1 MKCPICGFENQPA
14 ATRCE
19 KCGYGFIQVTWP
31 ESPALEFPQPE
42 WPTLS
47 GLGLEMPTAPVAAT
61 PPAEGAIGE
70 PVEPEIPSDDKLARM
85 HISRGLEALR
95 QGLVDQAY
103 REFEQARQLAKNLD
117 IVRMAEAQLR
127 ELQQRAGLP
136 EDLVTSAESFI
147 ERLEQKL
154 EQRRSEK
161 REPPQKAREE
171 VLEVRP
177 DLKTSPV
184 RVTARP
190 APATPGAPD
199 LRLALSTGLV
209 IGMINGVIA
218 GCGAVVCLGFLVS
231 PVLGLAAGWLAA
243 QGVGRKSPLQ
253 GIAAGAITG
262 LAGWLGEVVGYA
274 AWSSSKN
281 ASTSLDALPTVACL
295 TLLYIPA
302 SAVAG
307 LLGWRMGTSR
317 RRAAT

>member
-1 MKCPICGFENQPA
+1 MKCPICNFENQPS

-31 ESPALEFPQPE
+31 EAPALEFPQPE
-42 WPTLS
+42 WLTPS
-47 GLGLEMPTAPVAAT
+47 GPGLEIPTTPAAAI
-61 PPAEGAIGE
+61 PPAEEAVGE
-70 PVEPEIPSDDKLARM
+70 PVEPEIPSDDELARM

-136 EDLVTSAESFI
+136 EDLATSAESFM

-161 REPPQKAREE
+161 DELPKKAREE
-171 VLEVRP
+171 VLEIKP
-177 DLKTSPV
+177 GLATSPAQV
-184 RVTARP
+184 AARP
-190 APATPGAPD
+190 APAIPGAPD

-243 QGVGRKSPLQ
+243 QGMGRKSPLQ
-253 GIAAGAITG
+253 GIVAGAITG
-262 LAGWLGEVVGYA
+262 LVGWLGEVVGYA
-274 AWSSSKN
+274 AWSSSKD

-307 LLGWRMGTSR
+307 LVGWRMGTSR
-317 RRAAT
+317 QRAAT

>member
-1 MKCPICGFENQPA
+1 MKCPICNFENQPS

-31 ESPALEFPQPE
+31 ETPTLEFPQPE
-42 WPTLS
+42 WPPLS
-47 GLGLEMPTAPVAAT
+47 GLTLEIPPAPAAAT
-61 PPAEGAIGE
+61 LPAGEAASE
-70 PVEPEIPSDDKLARM
+70 PVEHEMPSDDKLARM

-117 IVRMAEAQLR
+117 IIRMAEAQLR

-136 EDLVTSAESFI
+136 EELTTSAESFV

-154 EQRRSEK
+154 EQRRSGKE
-161 REPPQKAREE
+161 ELPQKAHKE
-171 VLEVRP
+171 VPEVRP
-177 DLKTSPV
+177 DLTGPV
-184 RVTARP
+184 AQVDARP
-190 APATPGAPD
+190 APAALEASD

-209 IGMINGVIA
+209 IGMLNGVIA
-218 GCGAVVCLGFLVS
+218 GCGAAVCLGFLVS

-243 QGVGRKSPLQ
+243 QGVGRKGPLQ

-262 LAGWLGEVVGYA
+262 LVGWIGEMVGYA
-274 AWSSSKN
+274 AWSSSKE
-281 ASTSLDALPTVACL
+281 ASTSMDALPVVACM
-295 TLLYIPA
+295 TLLFIPA

-307 LLGWRMGTSR
+307 LLGWRMRTSR
-317 RRAAT
+317 QSAAT